1 MRALQIKPPAAMH
14 EHTLRERAFRHIQSK
29 ILSGELAAGH
39 RLSEQSLAEELGIS
53 RTPVRS
59 AIHELESAGLLEQ
72 VPRYGTIVRKAD
84 RRDLE
89 ELYDLREALES
100 FAAEVAARCV
110 TMEDLETLA
119 TLCERM
125 YLFLAETQRS
135 NQSLA
140 EGDVLDRF
148 VDADMEFHLVILR
161 ATGNRRLMKA
171 VADSRMLSEWG
182 HHARQKQ
189 RIESLAQAWEGHRR
203 ILESLNSHDPERSRL
218 AMAQHIHFGK
228 EEALRIYDRVQ
239 AEGDAAEVLGPR

>member
-1 MRALQIKPPAAMH
+1 MH
-14 EHTLRERAFRHIQSK
+14 ENTLRERAFRHIQSK

-100 FAAEVAARCV
+100 FAAEVAAVCI
-110 TMEDLETLA
+110 TAEDLETLA
-119 TLCERM
+119 TLCQRM
-125 YLFLAETQRS
+125 YLFLAETKQL

-140 EGDVLDRF
+140 EGNILDHF

-161 ATGNRRLMKA
+161 ATGNRRLMKS
-171 VADSRMLSEWG
+171 VADSRMLSQWG

-189 RIESLAQAWEGHRR
+189 RIEAMGRAWEGHQHL
-203 ILESLNSHDPERSRL
+203 LEALNSHDPQRSRQ
-218 AMAQHIHFGK
+218 AMAQHIRFSK
-228 EEALRIYDRVQ
+228 DQALRIYDRVQ
-239 AEGDAAEVLGPR
+239 AEGDAAEVLGQR